1 MSDTLHQAHVWADS
15 CRKFVITCEQ
25 QLAQAKQQL
34 AKAEDRVRE
43 LETTGADR

>member
-1 MSDTLHQAHVWADS
+1 MSDTLHQAHIWADS

-34 AKAEDRVRE
+34 QKALDRLAE
-43 LETTGADR
+43 LETMGADR